1 MAVYTYQAMK
11 SGEPRSR
18 PLRGTVTADSP
29 RHARDQL
36 RERRLEVLEVSPLG
50 ASGAMGLLGR
60 LLHLGSETPH
70 PPQRETS
77 EQATGAANSQGEGG
91 GHFRVRGWGRYE
103 AQLVPFVREL
113 STLLAVGTPMVEALD
128 VALRQQSGG
137 RGAFGR
143 TLLQVRDLVAAG
155 VPLSQAM
162 GDHPQVFDVLTRR
175 LVDVGERA
183 GNLDEVLERLAQF
196 KERSQSFRGRIG
208 NALIYPAIVLTMAM
222 LVTLLLMT
230 LVVPNILEPL
240 IQSGRPL
247 PGPTVVVK
255 ALSDFVIA
263 WWWLLGIAGAGSI
276 VGVGVALRT
285 RRGRRWRDLIVL
297 RLPGVGP
304 VVRKQETV
312 KVATV
317 IATLMKSGIPFLD
330 AVQVARGT
338 AKNLLVQDALD
349 AIHTG
354 VSSGGDIADAVE
366 QTRIFPPT
374 VVQVFALGQASGR
387 LEEMLE
393 RLATDYDKQVQ
404 SAAQRL
410 AALMEPAL
418 ILVMAALVG
427 FIAFATILPILEAGQ
442 VL

>member
-11 SGEPRSR
+11 AGATSEK
-18 PLRGTVTADSP
+18 PLRGTITADSP

-36 RERRLEVLEVSPLG
+36 RDRRLEVLAVTPLSG
-50 ASGAMGLLGR
+50 SGTLGIIGSVLTVFGESATPRSTRSGAWATNDEHSGVR
-60 LLHLGSETPH
+60 
-70 PPQRETS
+70 QRY
-77 EQATGAANSQGEGG
+77 GP
-91 GHFRVRGWGRYE
+91 
-103 AQLVPFVREL
+103 QLVMFVREL

-128 VALRQQSGG
+128 VALRQQRGG
-137 RGAFGR
+137 FGK

-162 GDHPQVFDVLTRR
+162 GDHPRVFDVLTRR

-208 NALIYPAIVLTMAM
+208 NALIYPVIVLTMAVG
-222 LVTLLLMT
+222 VTLLLMT
-230 LVVPNILEPL
+230 FVVPNILEPL
-240 IQSGRPL
+240 LQSGRPL

-255 ALSDFVIA
+255 AISDFVIG
-263 WWWLLGIAGAGSI
+263 WWWLLGLLGFGLA
-276 VGVGVALRT
+276 VGLGVTLRT
-285 RRGRRWRDLIVL
+285 ERGQRWRDTLL
-297 RLPGVGP
+297 LKLPGIGP
-304 VVRKQETV
+304 IARKQETV

-349 AIHTG
+349 TIHAG

-366 QTRIFPPT
+366 QTGVFPPT

-393 RLATDYDKQVQ
+393 RLAQDYDKQVQ

-418 ILVMAALVG
+418 ILLMALLVG

>member
-1 MAVYTYQAMK
+1 MAVFTYQAMK
-11 SGEPRSR
+11 AGEARAR
-18 PLRGTVTADSP
+18 PLRGTITADSP

-36 RERRLEVLEVSPLG
+36 RERRLEVLSVAPVSGAGALGIVERLIRGGTGQTPSVPLG
-50 ASGAMGLLGR
+50 SGGR
-60 LLHLGSETPH
+60 
-70 PPQRETS
+70 
-77 EQATGAANSQGEGG
+77 
-91 GHFRVRGWGRYE
+91 RYGP
-103 AQLVPFVREL
+103 QLVAFVREL

-128 VALRQQSGG
+128 VALRQQRGG
-137 RGAFGR
+137 FGK

-162 GDHPQVFDVLTRR
+162 GDHPGVFDVLTRR

-196 KERSQSFRGRIG
+196 KEQSQSFRGRIG
-208 NALIYPAIVLTMAM
+208 NALIYPVIVLAMA
-222 LVTLLLMT
+222 LAVTLLLMT
-230 LVVPNILEPL
+230 FVVPNILEPL

-255 ALSDFVIA
+255 AISDFVIG
-263 WWWLLGIAGAGSI
+263 WWWLLGCSAVALVVGA
-276 VGVGVALRT
+276 GVALRT
-285 RRGRRWRDLIVL
+285 ERGRRLRDAALL

-304 VVRKQETV
+304 VARKQETV

-317 IATLMKSGIPFLD
+317 IATLMKSGVPFLD
-330 AVQVARGT
+330 ALQVARGT

-349 AIHTG
+349 TIHTG
-354 VSSGGDIADAVE
+354 VSSGGDIAEAVE
-366 QTRIFPPT
+366 ETGVFPPT

-393 RLATDYDKQVQ
+393 RLAADYDKQVQ

-410 AALMEPAL
+410 TALMEPAL
-418 ILVMAALVG
+418 ILVMAVLVG